1 MKLEQGCD
9 GYASFDVVDVPTC
22 RMDDGT
28 KIENCFSSFA
38 IKGNT

>member
-1 MKLEQGCD
+1 
-9 GYASFDVVDVPTC
+9 VVDVPTC
-22 RMDDGT
+22 RMDDCT